1 MPIHYNHNNI
11 ITLGKQIKNTAKSQ
25 WTADKDIIKRKQKE
39 PKTEGQKPHI
49 NISKKKPHLKKN
61 HFNVSNRFS
70 QTSSVHLKNNI
81 NIK

>member
-1 MPIHYNHNNI
+1 MPIHYNNHNI

-25 WTADKDIIKRKQKE
+25 WTSDKDIIKSKQKE
-39 PKTEGQKPHI
+39 PKTEGKKTPHQYI
-49 NISKKKPHLKKN
+49 DKKPHLKKN

>member
-1 MPIHYNHNNI
+1 MPIHYNNHNI

-25 WTADKDIIKRKQKE
+25 WTSDKDIIKSKQKE
-39 PKTEGQKPHI
+39 PKTEG
-49 NISKKKPHLKKN
+49 KKPHLKKN